1 MKKVVIIF
9 FIFLLLGCYKKEEPV
24 IEEKQEIIIK
34 ENIYEDKNPVVLGTY
49 NKERKLID
57 EYTGPWI
64 KKKDIV
70 WLSIF
75 PTKES
80 NLSKE
85 NSNIIWDNIWKE
97 NLNKNYKFG
106 LEVSYE
112 LSNEKIEFTMLK
124 QSDNNFFKYLEIYL
138 YDGYNNTSK
147 WISHLEDKD
156 FKENTVFTSVK
167 VTAGELIDDLKSS
180 IKIKIFTYDTEDDFN
195 SNGNYVG
202 KSYHVILIKKL

>member
-1 MKKVVIIF
+1 MKKILLIF
-9 FIFLLLGCYKKEEPV
+9 MVLTLLGCYKKEEPIIENKQEPV
-24 IEEKQEIIIK
+24 IEE
-34 ENIYEDKNPVVLGTY
+34 NVYEDKNPVVLGAY
-49 NKERKLID
+49 DNERKLID
-57 EYTGPWI
+57 EYVGSWV

-85 NSNIIWDNIWKE
+85 NSNVIWNNLWKE
-97 NLNKNYKFG
+97 NLNNNYKFG

-112 LSNEKIEFTMLK
+112 ITNEKIEFTMLK
-124 QSDNNFFKYLEIYL
+124 QSDNTFLKYLEIYL
-138 YDGYNNTSK
+138 YDGYNNTAK

-156 FKENTVFTSVK
+156 FKENTVFTSIK
-167 VTAGELIDDLKSS
+167 ITSGELIDNIKSS
-180 IKIKIFTYDTEDDFN
+180 IKIKLFTYDTPDDFD
-195 SNGNYVG
+195 SNGNYIG